1 MGRIRRTRELPL
13 LFAWLAIDSIFLY
26 FISGPFSCPKDGE
39 RQGKRREKML
49 VVTEMV
55 EFQGMCA
62 FCGPAFWQCLA
73 PLAQSAHRCSASPSP
88 FISLPGTLDWTIR
101 PLIMTLL
108 SALSHACGLLEDITI
123 ATSLLVCRRKLKAHL
138 F

>member
-13 LFAWLAIDSIFLY
+13 LFAWLAIDSIFCILY
-26 FISGPFSCPKDGE
+26 PVRSVAQKTAKD
-39 RQGKRREKML
+39 RAKRREKML

-88 FISLPGTLDWTIR
+88 FISVPGTLDWTI
-101 PLIMTLL
+101 
-108 SALSHACGLLEDITI
+108 
-123 ATSLLVCRRKLKAHL
+123 
-138 F
+138 